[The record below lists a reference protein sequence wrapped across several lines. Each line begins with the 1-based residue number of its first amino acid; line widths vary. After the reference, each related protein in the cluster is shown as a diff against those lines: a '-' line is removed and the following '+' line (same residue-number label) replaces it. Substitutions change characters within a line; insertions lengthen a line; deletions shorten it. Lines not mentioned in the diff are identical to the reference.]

1 MKNKE
6 DKLRNGN
13 SLETQFWNDN
23 IEVDTSTEFMQEVQK
38 MWAQINDEENNKKWF
53 RIGIV

>member
-38 MWAQINDEENNKKWF
+38 MWAQINDEENNKK
-53 RIGIV
+53 